1 MGSDL
6 FAPWHII
13 ILVVVLVILFGA
25 RRLPGAAQSLGQSM
39 HIFRKS
45 VQGLHGDGTDSAANP
60 TGSGATTPS
69 WTPLA
74 AAGNPPPP
82 AVPAPD
88 ATQQQLQDLQ
98 RQVQELQQQ
107 TANGTGQA
115 SGAQTSQQI

>member
-45 VQGLHGDGTDSAANP
+45 VQGLHGDDADSAASP
-60 TGSGATTPS
+60 AGFSTASPSVTTPLV
-69 WTPLA
+69 TA
-74 AAGNPPPP
+74 PP
-82 AVPAPD
+82 AAVAAPD

-98 RQVQELQQQ
+98 RQVQDLQRQA

-115 SGAQTSQQI
+115 SEAQTSQSI